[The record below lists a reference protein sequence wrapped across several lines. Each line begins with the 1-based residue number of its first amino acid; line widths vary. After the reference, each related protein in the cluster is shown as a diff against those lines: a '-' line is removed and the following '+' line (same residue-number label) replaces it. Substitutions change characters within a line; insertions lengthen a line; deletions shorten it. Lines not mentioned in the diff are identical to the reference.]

1 MKKTIKK
8 VKKAKAKKVVK
19 KAVKKAVKVKK
30 VKKAKKLGEVT
41 HWYDNINV
49 AVVKL
54 HGVMKTGDKVK
65 IKRGDSEF
73 EEIIES
79 MQFDHEPIKA
89 GKKGQ
94 EIAIKL
100 IGKTK
105 DGAEVFLCE

>member
-1 MKKTIKK
+1 MKKAVKKIKK
-8 VKKAKAKKVVK
+8 VKKAAKTAKKVK
-19 KAVKKAVKVKK
+19 TKKVKK
-30 VKKAKKLGEVT
+30 VKPLGKVT

-49 AVVKL
+49 AVVRL
-54 HGVMKTGDKVK
+54 TGSMKTGDKVK
-65 IKRGDSEF
+65 IKRGEEEF

-79 MQFDHEPIKA
+79 MQLNHEPIKA